1 MDIPLKSKPK
11 VSTVNLLADSK
22 FEIGSTT
29 NSSAPLDID
38 NNDKDEP
45 SQLNPNYLKIRHS
58 SKNQQ
63 QEQQQL
69 EGFPP
74 NYTFSRRY
82 SETEKNNFDPETGHR
97 IFADG
102 KIRPHQVKHEHM
114 GSRNTFTN
122 INDFNNSSEVGRTN
136 GNNHITNNINDSNN
150 NNNNNNNFNNNQLHA
165 RSHDSNV
172 GYKDET
178 GYEEFIPGLDF
189 SSLVSKWNSNSNS
202 NLI

>member
-82 SETEKNNFDPETGHR
+82 SETEKNNFDPETD
-97 IFADG
+97 IEYLLM
-102 KIRPHQVKHEHM
+102 VK
-114 GSRNTFTN
+114 SDLIKLSTNTWVQE
-122 INDFNNSSEVGRTN
+122 IHLLISM
-136 GNNHITNNINDSNN
+136 ILI
-150 NNNNNNNFNNNQLHA
+150 
-165 RSHDSNV
+165 
-172 GYKDET
+172 
-178 GYEEFIPGLDF
+178 IP
-189 SSLVSKWNSNSNS
+189 VK
-202 NLI
+202 

>member
-69 EGFPP
+69 KDFLQIIHFLDD
-74 NYTFSRRY
+74 TRKQRRTILTLKLDIEY
-82 SETEKNNFDPETGHR
+82 LLM
-97 IFADG
+97 
-102 KIRPHQVKHEHM
+102 VK
-114 GSRNTFTN
+114 SDLIKLSTNTWVQE
-122 INDFNNSSEVGRTN
+122 IHLLISM
-136 GNNHITNNINDSNN
+136 ILI
-150 NNNNNNNFNNNQLHA
+150 
-165 RSHDSNV
+165 
-172 GYKDET
+172 
-178 GYEEFIPGLDF
+178 IP
-189 SSLVSKWNSNSNS
+189 VK
-202 NLI
+202 